1 MRRTLGSA
9 LLPLFPILPLTFL
22 ACSSS
27 SIAVAPADTGADTG
41 AEASSIDPDEF
52 IAQLPL
58 SCAFDCANGC
68 PEEATGPFVCPSMD
82 DWSKL
87 PHDPTACGAGPT
99 TPTPVTGKCTVAPP
113 SGEALRKA
121 GPVAGQAGTWV
132 LPDGH
137 RMTPAGAEALLTD
150 ATHVGGFPV
159 SLTPV
164 TSTHYALIVDAG
176 YGEHLVRSIDLTA
189 LAAGG
194 SNVIIST
201 VQVPRANWGL
211 AVRAGATGKHT
222 AYVAGGDSGKVNVL
236 EIDDATGVLTLGT
249 PIDLGTQNV
258 GGKLQPFFSQGL
270 AVTGDGKRLVVG
282 GVKSPEGRVVSLEA
296 GSFGS
301 ILFRPLL
308 GGAEQYGAFVDPADT
323 TGEVAY
329 VPLWGSARV
338 VVLDLATGTIKQ
350 SIPTGKNPQGI
361 AFLDARWMVVADSDG
376 DALTIVDR
384 VAQAA
389 VATVPVAVA
398 KAGDPP
404 ALRGY
409 GPSTIAWDA
418 TTKRLY
424 VTEAVINAVEV
435 FDVDVSG
442 SAPVLSSRGRIP
454 TSWWPTDVA
463 LDAAGSRL
471 LVLDG
476 RGHGVGSGR
485 TGKRFD
491 PGYGEI
497 AESMHGSVQSIDLA
511 ALDAAALATLTAQVK
526 KNADLANVGG
536 YPVPTCPSGA
546 PDDFPVPATNTQGA
560 SKTIKHVVFV
570 VRENKNFDGVFG
582 DLGPPGGEVDG
593 HADLV
598 LAPGKMAQIYPNL
611 RGIAKKWTVADNY
624 YTDAEYSN
632 QGHVWATYGRTTDY
646 VERTWMIGAAGYG
659 RDAGGGLT
667 DAGRAEEGSVFQWLV
682 SQKFE
687 FDILGEGTGLPS
699 PPTDGSRN
707 PLDVHY
713 PGIAQNIG
721 LEDVTKSCYFAA
733 RARVKCDLH
742 GFVYMTLPNDHTFG
756 GGGGRPTPETMI
768 AVNDEATGAT
778 LDALGRSPFWQDTLV
793 IVTEDDP
800 QDGGDHV
807 DLHRTPIVFAGPWVK
822 KGYVAHG
829 HYDVASLI
837 KLFANIHGL
846 PYPNEVVARAPLPLE
861 MFTSTPDYATW
872 TVVPRTEPR
881 ACNGTSSSF
890 AYQAQ
895 SWDFDEIDEQPG
907 LGAQVRRML
916 KATPA
921 ERGPM
926 LPRVPGAPK
935 RDD

>member
-1 MRRTLGSA
+1 MASMRRTPGFAFL
-9 LLPLFPILPLTFL
+9 PILPLVFVG
-22 ACSSS
+22 CGSSGGPAAAADAGPDA
-27 SIAVAPADTGADTG
+27 SIELDDW
-41 AEASSIDPDEF
+41 
-52 IAQLPL
+52 IAQLPQ

-68 PEEATGPFVCPSMD
+68 PEESTGPFACPSMN

-87 PHDPTACGAGPT
+87 PHDPLACGSGPT
-99 TPTPVTGKCTVAPP
+99 TPTPVTGKCTIAAPT
-113 SGEALRKA
+113 GEALRKA
-121 GPVAGQAGTWV
+121 GPVTGQAGTWV

-137 RMTPAGAEALLTD
+137 RMTPAGAEALLAD
-150 ATHVGGFPV
+150 DVHVGGFSV
-159 SLTPV
+159 SIAVVP
-164 TSTHYALIVDAG
+164 STHYALVVDAG
-176 YGEHLVRSIDLTA
+176 FGEHLVRSIDLTA

-194 SNVIIST
+194 TNVIMST
-201 VQVPRANWGL
+201 VQVPRATWGL
-211 AVRAGATGKHT
+211 AVRAGAAGKHT

-236 EIDDATGVLTLGT
+236 DVDDATGVLTLGT
-249 PIDLGTQNV
+249 PIDLGSQNV
-258 GGKLQPFFSQGL
+258 GGKMQPFFSQGL
-270 AVTGDGKRLVVG
+270 AVTPDGKRLVVG
-282 GVKSPEGRVVSLEA
+282 SVKSPEGRVVSLEA
-296 GSFGS
+296 GSSGS

-323 TGEVAY
+323 SGEVAY
-329 VPLWGSARV
+329 VPLWGSAKV
-338 VVLDLATGTIKQ
+338 VVLDLATGMVKQ

-361 AFLDARWMVVADSDG
+361 AFLDARWMVVADADG
-376 DALTIVDR
+376 DALTVVDR

-389 VATVPVAVA
+389 VATLPIAQT

-409 GPSTIAWDA
+409 EPSTIAWDA

-435 FDVDVSG
+435 FDVDLSG
-442 SAPVLSSRGRIP
+442 SAPVLASRGRIP
-454 TSWWPTDVA
+454 TAWWPTDVA
-463 LDAAGSRL
+463 LDAGGSRL
-471 LVLDG
+471 LVLSG

-491 PGYGEI
+491 PGNGEI
-497 AESMHGSVQSIDLA
+497 AESMHGSLQSIDLA
-511 ALDAAALATLTAQVK
+511 SLDLAALGQLTAQVR
-526 KNADLANVGG
+526 KNADLASVGG
-536 YPVPTCPSGA
+536 YPTPGCPAGA
-546 PDDFPVPATNTQGA
+546 DDFPVPATNTQGA

-570 VRENKNFDGVFG
+570 VRENKDFDGVFG
-582 DLGPPGGEVDG
+582 DLGGEVDG
-593 HADLV
+593 KPDLV
-598 LAPGKMAQIYPNL
+598 LAPGRMPRLYANL
-611 RGIAKKWTVADNY
+611 RGIAKRWTVADNY

-632 QGHVWATYGRTTDY
+632 QGHVWTTYGRTTDF

-667 DAGRAEEGSVFQWLV
+667 DAGRAEEGSVFEWLV
-682 SQKFE
+682 RQKFE
-687 FDILGEGTGLPS
+687 FDILGEGTGLPA

-768 AVNDEATGAT
+768 AVNDEATGAM

-800 QDGGDHV
+800 IDGGDHV

-822 KGYVAHG
+822 QGYVAHG

-872 TVVPRTEPR
+872 TVIPRTEPR

-895 SWDFDEIDEQPG
+895 SWDFEQIDEQPG

-916 KATPA
+916 RATPA

-926 LPRVPGAPK
+926 LPIVPGAPK